1 MDGGGYPRHFYL
13 RSGIFTVPEFLER
26 RFDCRSRFAFSG
38 LLFFFSVFV
47 DCAAVLYASG
57 LVTQTFFPTV
67 PIWVSILVL
76 ALLAGIM
83 SIFGVSGRS

>member
-1 MDGGGYPRHFYL
+1 MDGGYPRHFYL
-13 RSGIFTVPEFLER
+13 RSGVFTVPEFLKR
-26 RFDCRSRFAFSG
+26 RFDCCSRFASSG

-47 DCAAVLYASG
+47 DCAAVLYAGG

-67 PIWVSILVL
+67 PIWAGIFFL
-76 ALLAGIM
+76 ALLSGIM